1 MSHGEQIFDRDDK
14 ISPVAEITDSNQQDG
29 KNVEEILR
37 KLSEALNNDI
47 HQRISIIVADMVD
60 MKEKINKN
68 SADITSV
75 SEEHETMIVNNI
87 QRLNSMDNKMV
98 DMKVKI
104 ARNEEKID
112 KNSNTI
118 SDVNSTISNVDLSI
132 ERPRSRECLRSW
144 TSSRQ

>member
-1 MSHGEQIFDRDDK
+1 MLFVLFFPCCFSHGEQIFDRDGK
-14 ISPVAEITDSNQQDG
+14 ISPVAEITDSTQDG

-37 KLSEALNNDI
+37 KLSEALNNDTL
-47 HQRISIIVADMVD
+47 QRISIIVADMLD

-68 SADITSV
+68 SAV

-112 KNSNTI
+112 NKTKYF
-118 SDVNSTISNVDLSI
+118 
-132 ERPRSRECLRSW
+132 RLRL
-144 TSSRQ
+144 

>member
-1 MSHGEQIFDRDDK
+1 MLFVLFFPCCFSHGEQIFDRDGK
-14 ISPVAEITDSNQQDG
+14 ISPVAEITDSTQDG

-47 HQRISIIVADMVD
+47 LQRISNIE
-60 MKEKINKN
+60 EKINKN

-98 DMKVKI
+98 VKKLKH
-104 ARNEEKID
+104 NF
-112 KNSNTI
+112 
-118 SDVNSTISNVDLSI
+118 
-132 ERPRSRECLRSW
+132 
-144 TSSRQ
+144 

>member
-1 MSHGEQIFDRDDK
+1 MLFVLFFPCCFSHGEQIFDRDGK
-14 ISPVAEITDSNQQDG
+14 ISPVAEITDSTQDG

-112 KNSNTI
+112 NKTKYFR
-118 SDVNSTISNVDLSI
+118 L
-132 ERPRSRECLRSW
+132 
-144 TSSRQ
+144 